1 MVNVIKYGG
10 SIINNKFGYNQKAIT
25 YIINLL
31 KQYPKDKFLFI
42 IGGGRLTRKLQLLTS
57 STLEKELTPNLI
69 NYSKD
74 WLGIS
79 ISRVNAEYV
88 RKLVAEEL
96 SGVHSEILLS
106 PEINDL
112 PKDSRIFFAGGWK
125 PGFST
130 DYVALSFAKNL
141 NQNKVFKISD
151 FDLILDVKASEFDK
165 TKLFQYNKLPVLSW
179 NKLHEL
185 VGDTWIPGFNAPLDP
200 ASVHLGIN
208 LNKENNFKLF
218 IAKYEE
224 LPKLLNDKDFIGSI
238 VE

>member
-10 SIINNKFGYNQKAIT
+10 SIINNEFGYNQEAIN
-25 YIINLL
+25 YIIKLL
-31 KQYPKDKFLFI
+31 KQHPNDKFLFI
-42 IGGGRLTRKLQLLTS
+42 IGGGRLTRKIQNLTLPLL
-57 STLEKELTPNLI
+57 KDELNLGLI

-88 RKLVAEEL
+88 RTLVAKEL
-96 SGVHSEILLS
+96 NDVYSEILLN
-106 PEINDL
+106 PEINVL
-112 PKDSRIFFAGGWK
+112 PDNSRIFFAGGWK

-151 FDLILDVKASEFDK
+151 FDVVLDVKATELDK
-165 TKLFQYNKLPVLSW
+165 TKLSQYKKLPVLSW
-179 NKLHEL
+179 KKLHEL
-185 VGDTWIPGFNAPLDP
+185 VGNEWIPGFNAPLDP
-200 ASVHLGIN
+200 ASVNLGIK

-218 IAKYEE
+218 IAKYAE
-224 LPKLLNDKDFIGSI
+224 LTKLLNNKDFIGSI
-238 VE
+238 VK